1 MIFFNLIEPK
11 TIADGKTQANFPICT
26 ALSPSAKTFKVP
38 KKYYSHQKPL
48 LEQDGKR
55 LSIDS
60 GYAESNLSNGSNE
73 KDPDA
78 QENDENKVNWH
89 IYDEFTDSSVLVLN
103 HNFTG
108 NFLTFGTEDIHQI
121 HEIIEYHIF
130 IWNCRSF
137 EHNKHSVSSF
147 SYQFSFSTLTE
158 LAQTNVT
165 TKLLSKAAIS
175 NEYMI
180 F

>member
-1 MIFFNLIEPK
+1 MQQMFKKIPSILEFQVLHSTEKPK
-11 TIADGKTQANFPICT
+11 
-26 ALSPSAKTFKVP
+26 SAVQVT
-38 KKYYSHQKPL
+38 
-48 LEQDGKR
+48 
-55 LSIDS
+55 
-60 GYAESNLSNGSNE
+60 
-73 KDPDA
+73 
-78 QENDENKVNWH
+78 
-89 IYDEFTDSSVLVLN
+89 
-103 HNFTG
+103 
-108 NFLTFGTEDIHQI
+108 FLTFGTEDIHQI

-180 F
+180 FYHFMILVDIIHSKCQKSYLYIFLQALTKLPLTNFICFS

>member
-1 MIFFNLIEPK
+1 MYCVNLYLNWHLKYERSKLRRLNVVNKNRTFNFDLSYFRCQLRYRFTQYLILRLISGIE
-11 TIADGKTQANFPICT
+11 DVG
-26 ALSPSAKTFKVP
+26 
-38 KKYYSHQKPL
+38 KPL
-48 LEQDGKR
+48 MWQYFYLMLQ
-55 LSIDS
+55 
-60 GYAESNLSNGSNE
+60 
-73 KDPDA
+73 
-78 QENDENKVNWH
+78 V
-89 IYDEFTDSSVLVLN
+89 T
-103 HNFTG
+103 
-108 NFLTFGTEDIHQI
+108 FLTFGTEDIHQI

-137 EHNKHSVSSF
+137 EHKKHSVSSF

-180 F
+180 FYHFMILVDIIHSKRQKSYL

>member
-1 MIFFNLIEPK
+1 M
-11 TIADGKTQANFPICT
+11 
-26 ALSPSAKTFKVP
+26 
-38 KKYYSHQKPL
+38 
-48 LEQDGKR
+48 
-55 LSIDS
+55 
-60 GYAESNLSNGSNE
+60 
-73 KDPDA
+73 
-78 QENDENKVNWH
+78 
-89 IYDEFTDSSVLVLN
+89 
-103 HNFTG
+103 
-108 NFLTFGTEDIHQI
+108 TFGTEGIHQI

-180 F
+180 FYHFMILVDIIHSKRQKSYLYNVDDLLLIKEDAYSFRKWIWYPLIKGILFWPFEAPSKRKDDTNGISF

>member
-1 MIFFNLIEPK
+1 MYVYFLWTVSIVKSCLILRDFNKIS
-11 TIADGKTQANFPICT
+11 NFKEVG
-26 ALSPSAKTFKVP
+26 SAFLQVT
-38 KKYYSHQKPL
+38 
-48 LEQDGKR
+48 
-55 LSIDS
+55 
-60 GYAESNLSNGSNE
+60 
-73 KDPDA
+73 
-78 QENDENKVNWH
+78 
-89 IYDEFTDSSVLVLN
+89 
-103 HNFTG
+103 
-108 NFLTFGTEDIHQI
+108 FLTFGTEDIHQN

-180 F
+180 FYHFMILVDIIHSKRQKSYL

>member
-1 MIFFNLIEPK
+1 MVGVALHFIYAPSPWKCNFASYRGWDGQIYLTQCKLTTRKNTKLLILQV
-11 TIADGKTQANFPICT
+11 T
-26 ALSPSAKTFKVP
+26 
-38 KKYYSHQKPL
+38 
-48 LEQDGKR
+48 
-55 LSIDS
+55 
-60 GYAESNLSNGSNE
+60 
-73 KDPDA
+73 
-78 QENDENKVNWH
+78 
-89 IYDEFTDSSVLVLN
+89 
-103 HNFTG
+103 
-108 NFLTFGTEDIHQI
+108 FLTFGTEDIHQI

-180 F
+180 FYHFMILVDIIHSKRQKSYLYTPFGPIY

>member
-1 MIFFNLIEPK
+1 MTLRSWFSKWAFCLLVENSDKCGI
-11 TIADGKTQANFPICT
+11 NFHIHSCF
-26 ALSPSAKTFKVP
+26 LSKV
-38 KKYYSHQKPL
+38 Q
-48 LEQDGKR
+48 
-55 LSIDS
+55 
-60 GYAESNLSNGSNE
+60 
-73 KDPDA
+73 
-78 QENDENKVNWH
+78 V
-89 IYDEFTDSSVLVLN
+89 T
-103 HNFTG
+103 
-108 NFLTFGTEDIHQI
+108 FLTFGTEDIHQI

-180 F
+180 FYHFMILVDIIHSKRQKSYLYNISTNGLSLFIWM